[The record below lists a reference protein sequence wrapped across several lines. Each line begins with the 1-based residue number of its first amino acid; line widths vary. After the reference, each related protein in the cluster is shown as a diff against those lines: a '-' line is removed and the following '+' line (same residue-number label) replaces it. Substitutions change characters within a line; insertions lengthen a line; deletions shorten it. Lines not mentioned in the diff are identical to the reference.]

1 MSSPA
6 TVPRPLALRV
16 RDALSLGG
24 PVVVALMAMLAVLW
38 LWQREVFPV
47 ELLGEAQAPTN
58 LVASPLSGRLDGVGV
73 TLFERVTAG
82 QELGR
87 VQSTRDETVR
97 LTLAAQQ
104 RDLEIMRIRL
114 LQDQQ
119 RNGLNL
125 LQTRHDLMQRQLEL
139 AGARIRLR
147 QAESEFERVRRLFEQ
162 DLTPA
167 GVGTDQDGFEV
178 ARRDRDLSRSEVAE
192 MERLVGELESGL
204 ARIEASEGTEGLPA
218 IHEAIESA
226 VRAQE
231 QLLQETERPVVLR
244 AAVSGMVMRIHRQ
257 EQEHV
262 VEGEPLFEIRGTEP
276 EWILGYVRHPL
287 GYQPRTGDVVRVVSR
302 SRPRREAE
310 ATVQR
315 VGGHLEFFTQ
325 ALGAGELST
334 LQQRG
339 LPVLLDYPESLG
351 LYPGELVDLI
361 PRRRP

>member
-1 MSSPA
+1 MSSPG

-16 RDALSLGG
+16 RDALSVGG
-24 PVVVALMAMLAVLW
+24 PAAAALMALLAVLW

-47 ELLGEAQAPTN
+47 ELLGEVQAPTN
-58 LVASPLSGRLDGVGV
+58 LVASPLNGRLADVSV

-82 QELGR
+82 QELGQVRAASDESVR
-87 VQSTRDETVR
+87 VA
-97 LTLAAQQ
+97 LAAQQ

-119 RNGLNL
+119 RNELNT
-125 LQTRHDLMQRQLEL
+125 LQTRHDLMQRRLEL

-147 QAESEFERVRRLFEQ
+147 QAESEFERVRLLFDQ
-162 DLTPA
+162 LLTPA
-167 GVGTDQDGFEV
+167 GMGTDQDGFEV
-178 ARRDRDLSRSEVAE
+178 ARRDRDLLRSEVAE
-192 MERLVGELESGL
+192 TERLVVELETGL
-204 ARIEASEGTEGLPA
+204 ARLEAPQGAEGWTA
-218 IHEAIESA
+218 IGEAIESA

-262 VEGEPLFEIRGTEP
+262 VEGEPLFEIRGTKP
-276 EWILGYVRHPL
+276 EWILGHVRHPL

-302 SRPRREAE
+302 SRPRREAA

-325 ALGAGELST
+325 ALGAGEFSA